1 MKNYRTILLA
11 ISLLLSLFSFAQS
24 RKAFFYGLAKDHVT
38 QEVLTKV
45 NVSVY
50 KDTVLVSKNNPNS
63 NVNISGNSGF
73 WILEI
78 PKEGGVYRFTFLK
91 EGYELMEKTV
101 EVKPFKKM
109 ESLRFGFII
118 DMKRKAK
125 EHKLNDVVVKAT
137 QLKFYHK
144 GDTVVYNADAFNL
157 AQGSMLDNLIKSIPG
172 AELSDEGEIKVN
184 GRKIDA
190 LLLNGEEF
198 FKGKNR
204 IMLENLPSYMV
215 KTLKVYDRKDPLNVL
230 KGRSS
235 EGEYVMDVNLKKQYA
250 IGFIGNAEVGMG
262 SENRY
267 LARLFALRFTDA
279 SRIGGYANFNNL
291 NDKRKPGEN
300 SNWTPD
306 KMPQGLLSQKMG
318 GADYLFKPKHTTN
331 KFSGNAELSYTDADN
346 YSEKMTETYFDT
358 RNTYAKSRSQ
368 SRNDNFNFSTSH
380 KWELKQADGVSGLE
394 LSPYFTYSRFNRH
407 ANTLSATFDDNP
419 YNYIKSKALLDS
431 IQHGTGTM
439 LRSMMLNRYER
450 DIKSD
455 GHSLSTGMQAFYSV
469 LSAGFYYGLMAKINY
484 ATDRFNTFDRYDLQY
499 PSQPSVAP
507 QLQNTFIKNKP
518 DRALEYLFSPVFGLC
533 MTENSTVTNLGFFPE
548 VGQKMKRKV
557 LSRYNREESNLPSE
571 IDFMQQLFDD
581 LNSYDFHQSDNFLGG
596 KITFERAIDKKP
608 MGKNNGFY
616 RLHIYGVLP
625 LHYHH
630 YRLDYTR
637 GNGDVYSGITRRN
650 AVLFS
655 PQFYI
660 KYLRND
666 SIQLRLEY
674 KMSQSVPSMTSLL
687 AGFED
692 TTDPLNIHTG
702 NSDLKNITNHEVAL
716 LYALNGPKRQ
726 SNFTIKQSFYTTVN
740 ALAYTYVFDR
750 TTGIR
755 HYRPMSVNG
764 NYTLNTNIW
773 HWCPL
778 DKKKK
783 LTLKDETLLQLNHGV
798 DYISEDKDV
807 TPWRSTVNTWWGTEK
822 VELKYGLGKHS
833 VGFKGYVG
841 VGHVTSSR
849 EDFDSYTLW
858 DFNYG
863 LTALLKLPLDIELST
878 DLTIYSHRGYATSSA
893 NTNDLVW
900 NARLSKIFPKIGL
913 TLLVDGFDIL
923 GNLSNYSQVINSQ
936 GRTETYFNSLP
947 RYVMAHAIY
956 RFNKKPKKR

>member
-50 KDTVLVSKNNPNS
+50 KDTVLVSKNDPNS

-91 EGYELMEKTV
+91 EGYEFLEKTV

-109 ESLRFGFII
+109 ESLRFGFIVN
-118 DMKRKAK
+118 MKRKAK

-190 LLLNGEEF
+190 LLLNGEDF

-346 YSEKMTETYFDT
+346 YSEKMTETYT
-358 RNTYAKSRSQ
+358 PR
-368 SRNDNFNFSTSH
+368 
-380 KWELKQADGVSGLE
+380 V
-394 LSPYFTYSRFNRH
+394 
-407 ANTLSATFDDNP
+407 
-419 YNYIKSKALLDS
+419 
-431 IQHGTGTM
+431 
-439 LRSMMLNRYER
+439 
-450 DIKSD
+450 
-455 GHSLSTGMQAFYSV
+455 V
-469 LSAGFYYGLMAKINY
+469 
-484 ATDRFNTFDRYDLQY
+484 
-499 PSQPSVAP
+499 
-507 QLQNTFIKNKP
+507 
-518 DRALEYLFSPVFGLC
+518 
-533 MTENSTVTNLGFFPE
+533 
-548 VGQKMKRKV
+548 RKV
-557 LSRYNREESNLPSE
+557 AMT
-571 IDFMQQLFDD
+571 I
-581 LNSYDFHQSDNFLGG
+581 
-596 KITFERAIDKKP
+596 
-608 MGKNNGFY
+608 
-616 RLHIYGVLP
+616 
-625 LHYHH
+625 
-630 YRLDYTR
+630 
-637 GNGDVYSGITRRN
+637 
-650 AVLFS
+650 
-655 PQFYI
+655 
-660 KYLRND
+660 
-666 SIQLRLEY
+666 SI
-674 KMSQSVPSMTSLL
+674 SAPHTS
-687 AGFED
+687 
-692 TTDPLNIHTG
+692 
-702 NSDLKNITNHEVAL
+702 
-716 LYALNGPKRQ
+716 
-726 SNFTIKQSFYTTVN
+726 
-740 ALAYTYVFDR
+740 
-750 TTGIR
+750 
-755 HYRPMSVNG
+755 
-764 NYTLNTNIW
+764 
-773 HWCPL
+773 
-778 DKKKK
+778 
-783 LTLKDETLLQLNHGV
+783 
-798 DYISEDKDV
+798 
-807 TPWRSTVNTWWGTEK
+807 
-822 VELKYGLGKHS
+822 
-833 VGFKGYVG
+833 
-841 VGHVTSSR
+841 
-849 EDFDSYTLW
+849 
-858 DFNYG
+858 
-863 LTALLKLPLDIELST
+863 
-878 DLTIYSHRGYATSSA
+878 
-893 NTNDLVW
+893 
-900 NARLSKIFPKIGL
+900 
-913 TLLVDGFDIL
+913 
-923 GNLSNYSQVINSQ
+923 GNLNKQ
-936 GRTETYFNSLP
+936 TE
-947 RYVMAHAIY
+947 
-956 RFNKKPKKR
+956 